1 MNRTNCLFIVNDPP
15 YGTERAYN
23 ALRHTNQMA
32 KLPDTHVKLFLMA
45 DAVQCA
51 RKGQVVPQGY
61 YNLERMI
68 SIALRH
74 EVEVR
79 ACGSCMD
86 ARALTDDALMAG
98 VHRSTMDELGHW
110 TLWADKVLVY

>member
-1 MNRTNCLFIVNDPP
+1 MNLLFIVNDPP

-23 ALRHTNQMA
+23 ALRHTHAMA
-32 KLPDTHVKLFLMA
+32 KTAETQIKLFLMA

-51 RKGQVVPQGY
+51 RQGQVVPPGY

-68 SIALRH
+68 SIAVRQG
-74 EVEVR
+74 VEVG

-86 ARALTDDALMAG
+86 ARALPDDTVIPG
-98 VHRSTMDELGHW
+98 VHRSSMDELSRW

>member
-1 MNRTNCLFIVNDPP
+1 MKFLFVVNDPP

-23 ALRHTNQMA
+23 ALRHTQVMA
-32 KLPDTHVKLFLMA
+32 RNSETQVKLFLMA

-51 RKGQVVPQGY
+51 RRGQVVPQGY
-61 YNLERMI
+61 YNLERMV
-68 SIALRH
+68 SVAVRQG
-74 EVEVR
+74 VEVG

-86 ARALTDDALMAG
+86 ARALSDEAMIAG
-98 VHRSTMDELGHW
+98 VHRSSMDELSHW